1 MHAAWMPHEAL
12 FRTEASNMNKAISRH
27 KKGFWS
33 KAKVGTVNFRFGLD
47 FVLRSGLFM
56 VVIRLFR
63 QSDVFG
69 MVQEIDGC
77 YDSLWQSTAVL
88 APETRSLTESKRCD
102 VAIVGAGFTGL
113 NAAIGLAEAG
123 HSVCV
128 LDAKHLGFGASGRSG
143 GQVNMGLNLGP
154 SELIKLYGREQGER
168 TTAMMRSTPDML
180 FDRHTTRQF
189 A

>member
-1 MHAAWMPHEAL
+1 
-12 FRTEASNMNKAISRH
+12 
-27 KKGFWS
+27 
-33 KAKVGTVNFRFGLD
+33 
-47 FVLRSGLFM
+47 M

-128 LDAKHLGFGASGRSG
+128 LEAKHLGFGASGRSG

>member
-1 MHAAWMPHEAL
+1 
-12 FRTEASNMNKAISRH
+12 
-27 KKGFWS
+27 
-33 KAKVGTVNFRFGLD
+33 
-47 FVLRSGLFM
+47 M

-128 LDAKHLGFGASGRSG
+128 LAAWGFDYRHGVHLLGARSYG
-143 GQVNMGLNLGP
+143 YRQLIQ
-154 SELIKLYGREQGER
+154 ELPRSICLSLSISLSVSYSLSLYVCIYV
-168 TTAMMRSTPDML
+168 AVSD
-180 FDRHTTRQF
+180 
-189 A
+189 